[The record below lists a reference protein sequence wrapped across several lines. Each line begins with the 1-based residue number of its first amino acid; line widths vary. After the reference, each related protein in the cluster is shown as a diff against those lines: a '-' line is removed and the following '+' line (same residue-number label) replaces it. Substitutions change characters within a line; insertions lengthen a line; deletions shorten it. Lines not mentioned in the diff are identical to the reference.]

1 MKQVGFRQE
10 AARLGGIGSCGRELC
25 CSTWLTDFRSVNTS
39 AARYQQLSLNP
50 QKLAGQCGKLK
61 CCLNYEL
68 DTYMDALQGFPDFD
82 TKLVTEKGDAICQKQ
97 DIFKGLM
104 WFAYTNNFANWH
116 VLKIEQVNEIIAENK
131 LKNKVSSLEDF
142 ALEIVA
148 EPEKD
153 FNNAMGQ
160 ESLTRFDQPKKKKKS
175 NRNNKRP
182 SENAIVANNNRPAQ
196 PKQQVKQQVK
206 QQARPAGDNKIRPN
220 ENKIRPNENIIK
232 PAIKN
237 EPKE

>member
-1 MKQVGFRQE
+1 
-10 AARLGGIGSCGRELC
+10 
-25 CSTWLTDFRSVNTS
+25 
-39 AARYQQLSLNP
+39 
-50 QKLAGQCGKLK
+50 
-61 CCLNYEL
+61 
-68 DTYMDALQGFPDFD
+68 MDALQGFPDFD

-116 VLKIEQVNEIIAENK
+116 VLKIDQVNEIIAENK

-142 ALEIVA
+142 ALEIVT

-182 SENAIVANNNRPAQ
+182 NENAIVANNNRPAQ
-196 PKQQVKQQVK
+196 QK
-206 QQARPAGDNKIRPN
+206 QQARPAGD
-220 ENKIRPNENIIK
+220 NKIRPNENIIK

>member
-1 MKQVGFRQE
+1 
-10 AARLGGIGSCGRELC
+10 
-25 CSTWLTDFRSVNTS
+25 
-39 AARYQQLSLNP
+39 
-50 QKLAGQCGKLK
+50 
-61 CCLNYEL
+61 
-68 DTYMDALQGFPDFD
+68 MDALQGFPDFD

-116 VLKIEQVNEIIAENK
+116 VLKIEHVNEIIAENK

-182 SENAIVANNNRPAQ
+182 GENAIVANNSHEHLKHNEKPL
-196 PKQQVKQQVK
+196 V
-206 QQARPAGDNKIRPN
+206 DNKIRPN

>member
-1 MKQVGFRQE
+1 
-10 AARLGGIGSCGRELC
+10 
-25 CSTWLTDFRSVNTS
+25 
-39 AARYQQLSLNP
+39 
-50 QKLAGQCGKLK
+50 
-61 CCLNYEL
+61 
-68 DTYMDALQGFPDFD
+68 MDALQGFPDFD

-116 VLKIEQVNEIIAENK
+116 VLKIDQVNEIIAENK

-142 ALEIVA
+142 ALEIVT

-182 SENAIVANNNRPAQ
+182 NENAIVANNNRPT
-196 PKQQVKQQVK
+196 QQK

>member
-1 MKQVGFRQE
+1 
-10 AARLGGIGSCGRELC
+10 
-25 CSTWLTDFRSVNTS
+25 
-39 AARYQQLSLNP
+39 
-50 QKLAGQCGKLK
+50 
-61 CCLNYEL
+61 
-68 DTYMDALQGFPDFD
+68 MDALQGFPDFD

-116 VLKIEQVNEIIAENK
+116 VLKIEHVKEIIAENK

-142 ALEIVA
+142 ALEIVV

-160 ESLTRFDQPKKKKKS
+160 ESLTRFDQPKKKKKP

-182 SENAIVANNNRPAQ
+182 SENAIVANTNNRPTQ
-196 PKQQVKQQVK
+196 GNQQQKQQQQ
-206 QQARPAGDNKIRPN
+206 QQKPGGENKIRPN
-220 ENKIRPNENIIK
+220 ENKIRPNSNIIK

-237 EPKE
+237 EPKK